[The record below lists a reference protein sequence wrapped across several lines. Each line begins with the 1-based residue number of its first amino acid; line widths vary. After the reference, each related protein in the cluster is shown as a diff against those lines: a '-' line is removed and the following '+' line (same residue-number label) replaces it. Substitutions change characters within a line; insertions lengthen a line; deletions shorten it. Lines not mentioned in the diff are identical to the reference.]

1 MGTSTVTVTPVTGAT
16 GADVA
21 GVDLTRPLSNAQWDS
36 IHQAFLD
43 HQVLRFRGQH
53 VSPAQHL
60 EFARRFG
67 PVQRYPYGNGL
78 PDFPDVLEF
87 SRNPGDARNFGGLW
101 HSDTTYLPE
110 PPMAT
115 MLVARELPPVGGD
128 TLFANMYLAHETLS
142 DGMQAMLADMKAVF
156 SATKRYMEEDRV
168 AVHSGNALK
177 KADEGVTTEAVHP
190 VVRTHPETGRKALYV
205 NRGHTVRFDG
215 WTAAESEGL
224 LNFLFGH
231 AERPEFQC
239 RMNWEDG
246 TLIVW
251 DNRCLQHFAVDD
263 YPGRRRVMQRVTIA
277 GDAPA

>member
-1 MGTSTVTVTPVTGAT
+1 MGTSSLTVTPVSGAT

-21 GVDLTRPLSNAQWDS
+21 GVDLSRPLSNTEWDR

-43 HQVLRFRGQH
+43 HQVLRFRGQNLT
-53 VSPAQHL
+53 PDDHL
-60 EFARRFG
+60 GFARHFG
-67 PVQRYPYGNGL
+67 PIQPYPYGKGL
-78 PDFPDVLEF
+78 PGNPDVLEF
-87 SRNPGDARNFGGLW
+87 QRNPGDARNFGGLW

-110 PPMAT
+110 PPLAT

-128 TLFANMYLAHETLS
+128 TLFANMYLAYDGLS
-142 DGMQAMLADMKAVF
+142 PGMQDMLGGLKAVF
-156 SATKRYMEEDRV
+156 SATKRYMAEDRV

-177 KADEGVTTEAVHP
+177 SADQGVTTEAVHP
-190 VVRTHPETGRKALYV
+190 VVRIHPETGRKALYV

-215 WTAAESEGL
+215 WTEEESTGL
-224 LNFLFGH
+224 LDYLFAR
-231 AERPEFQC
+231 AERPEYQC

-263 YPGRRRVMQRVTIA
+263 YPGQRRVMHRVTVA
-277 GDAPA
+277 GNAPF

>member
-1 MGTSTVTVTPVTGAT
+1 MGTSTITVTPVSGAT

-21 GVDLTRPLSNAQWDS
+21 GVDLSRPLSNTEWDR

-43 HQVLRFRGQH
+43 HQVLRFRGQDLT
-53 VSPAQHL
+53 PDDHL
-60 EFARRFG
+60 AFARHFG
-67 PVQRYPYGNGL
+67 PIQAYPYGQGL
-78 PDFPDVLEF
+78 PDHPDVLEF
-87 SRNPGDARNFGGLW
+87 QRNPGDARNFGGLW

-115 MLVARELPPVGGD
+115 MLVARTLPSVGGD
-128 TLFANMYLAHETLS
+128 TLFANMYLAYDGLS
-142 DGMQAMLADMKAVF
+142 PGMQDMLGGLKAVF
-156 SATKRYMEEDRV
+156 SATKRYMAEDRA

-177 KADEGVTTEAVHP
+177 GADQGVTTEAVHP

-215 WTAAESEGL
+215 WTEEESNGL
-224 LNFLFGH
+224 LDYLFAC
-231 AERPEFQC
+231 AERPEYQC

-263 YPGRRRVMQRVTIA
+263 YPGQRRVMQRVTVA
-277 GDAPA
+277 GNAPF